1 MLEILPIKDNE
12 LDVLLKNNNIQNE
25 EGIIAFS
32 AAENGVDAGHIILA
46 QNKDNCEIVNIKMND
61 PDDAYLLDG
70 LVRASAVIAAQRGYT
85 GVYYQNN
92 NYKNPSAAVG
102 LFGFLLIAAL
112 LRRSLHR
119 LTGPARPLI
128 YLSLRP
134 HLRWSGNRSQCMQRS
149 LAIFCSL
156 QRQTRIGDKFG

>member
-12 LDVLLKNNNIQNE
+12 LDILLKNNNIQNK

-32 AAENGVDAGHIILA
+32 AAENSANVGHIILA

-85 GVYYQNN
+85 GVYYKNN
-92 NYKNPSAAVG
+92 NYKKVM
-102 LFGFLLIAAL
+102 
-112 LRRSLHR
+112 
-119 LTGPARPLI
+119 
-128 YLSLRP
+128 LSLGFVE
-134 HLRWSGNRSQCMQRS
+134 HDNKLYFSISNLVKNCEN
-149 LAIFCSL
+149 C
-156 QRQTRIGDKFG
+156 KN